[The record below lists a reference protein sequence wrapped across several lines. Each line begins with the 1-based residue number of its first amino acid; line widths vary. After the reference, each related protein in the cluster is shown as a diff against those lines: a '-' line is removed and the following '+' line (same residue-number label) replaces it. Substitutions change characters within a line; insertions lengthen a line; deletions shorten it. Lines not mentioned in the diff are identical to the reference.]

1 MRNDVEKVRRNMEE
15 SVTKMSDEIQH
26 LNRDVTVRMKNVVTN
41 EILEKSFKTIGRDMI
56 VRALQDT
63 QKDISK
69 MYNDVE
75 KVRNNMEEVSK
86 SVSTLS
92 TKVSNEIQHLNRGV
106 TDLRQ

>member
-26 LNRDVTVRMKNVVTN
+26 LNRDVTVRLKNVVTN
-41 EILEKSFKTIGRDMI
+41 EMLEKSFKTTRRDMI
-56 VRALQDT
+56 VLALQDR

-75 KVRNNMEEVSK
+75 MV
-86 SVSTLS
+86 
-92 TKVSNEIQHLNRGV
+92 
-106 TDLRQ
+106 